1 MPEPAGKK
9 RHYTLLGEKHIST
22 KTAAELAEIRERY
35 KDGVPQEI
43 IEHIAGTLAD
53 AIVEEG
59 KCGEVLGDN

>member
-22 KTAAELAEIRERY
+22 KTDAELAEIRERY
-35 KDGVPQEI
+35 KAGVPQEI

-53 AIVEEG
+53 AIIEEG